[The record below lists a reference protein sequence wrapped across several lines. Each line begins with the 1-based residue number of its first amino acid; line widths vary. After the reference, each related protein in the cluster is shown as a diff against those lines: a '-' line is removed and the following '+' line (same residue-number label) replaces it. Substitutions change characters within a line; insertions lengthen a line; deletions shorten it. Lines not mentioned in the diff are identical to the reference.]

1 MGPEPKIPATI
12 NMVRPKVEAQAYPGT
27 KLASLPSLPQIQNIA
42 QGMNQYSPLNLG
54 IRNNPNNNQLIRI
67 LSSLG

>member
-12 NMVRPKVEAQAYPGT
+12 NMVRPKLEAQTLPGVRVS
-27 KLASLPSLPQIQNIA
+27 ALPNIPQIQPIA
-42 QGMNQYSPLNLG
+42 QGAAQYNPLNLG